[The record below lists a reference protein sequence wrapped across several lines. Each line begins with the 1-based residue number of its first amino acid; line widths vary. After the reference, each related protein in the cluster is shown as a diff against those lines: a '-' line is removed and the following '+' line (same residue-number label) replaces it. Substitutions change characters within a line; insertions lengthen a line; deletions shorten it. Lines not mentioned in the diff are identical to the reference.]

1 MKQNI
6 LRSLFFLL
14 LFLSLAKATELTRMF
29 HPDHLREPGSQM
41 DAALISKSSSGSMY
55 SYSRRQTSSLA
66 LPHQPSRRPRHD
78 QDEISGLTSSSSLQ
92 NPSVVT
98 PHLLSLVDKVQGGD
112 PFEVDLLFEIA
123 PHWHLYWQYPGDAGF
138 PPRIE
143 WKLPEGWSVSKLE
156 FSLPEQFS
164 EPGEMTVYGYEHK
177 AWIRAQITPSRVLD
191 KKKSWSIEA
200 SVSWLACSNL
210 CVPGKRMLTLNVP
223 VSLQEQ
229 HQAEAAVAPALW
241 PSQGALPIALT
252 ILHKSKDYIV
262 SFKAEEGNS
271 YEIFPLPQVG
281 ASAGHVINTQQGS
294 DIQIIIP
301 WEDKGP
307 FYGLLVQ
314 KDSKGI
320 RQGWFV
326 PAALPNQL
334 STKKPVAVNFWTLLL
349 ALASGLLGG
358 FILNLM
364 PCVLPVIS
372 LKIFGFIN
380 QAGSSR
386 SNILRHGLA
395 FIAGIYL
402 WFLTLG
408 ALIAL
413 LKASG
418 MQVTWAFQ
426 FQNSG
431 FLLAV
436 SVLVFLFALN
446 LFGVFE
452 ITLSQKTGSSL
463 DALASRSGY
472 AGSFFQGLFATLLA
486 TPCTAPFLGS
496 ALGFAFAQSGVII
509 MTMFAA
515 IATGMS
521 LPYLLLSAQP
531 GWIKWLPRP
540 GAWMEKIK
548 VLMGFPLLATNLW
561 LLSVIGVIQGMG
573 GMMALLILL
582 FLLGLSAWIYGAYA
596 QSTKKVRCITI
607 FLSLMIVF
615 IASWNLIPTIV
626 NAHKEI
632 SKTSS
637 PSEQK
642 SPSSQDE
649 INWVPYSASLLK
661 QFRNEGKPVFVD
673 FTAAWCLTCQFNE
686 RSAINTNAVRALLR
700 ERHIVAMK
708 ADWTSSNAEIT
719 QALHA
724 FGRVGVP
731 FYLFYPASAPGQY
744 SEPIIFPELLLESQ
758 LINAF
763 SK

>member
-14 LFLSLAKATELTRMF
+14 LFLSLAKATELT
-29 HPDHLREPGSQM
+29 
-41 DAALISKSSSGSMY
+41 
-55 SYSRRQTSSLA
+55 
-66 LPHQPSRRPRHD
+66 
-78 QDEISGLTSSSSLQ
+78 SSSSLQ
-92 NPSVVT
+92 NLSAVT

-112 PFEVDLLFEIA
+112 SFEVDLLFKIA
-123 PHWHLYWQYPGDAGF
+123 PGWHLYWYYPGDAGF
-138 PPRIE
+138 PPKVE
-143 WKLPEGWSVSKLE
+143 WSLPEGWSASELE

-164 EPGEMTVYGYEHK
+164 EPGAMTVYGYEK
-177 AWIRAQITPSRVLD
+177 VAWIRAQITPSHVLD
-191 KKKSWSIEA
+191 EKKSWVIGA
-200 SVSWLACSNL
+200 SLSWLACSNL
-210 CVPGKRMLTLNVP
+210 CVPGKKMLTLSVP

-229 HQAEAAVAPALW
+229 HQAEAALAPALW
-241 PSQGALPIALT
+241 PSDNAPPCAIT
-252 ILHKSKDYIV
+252 ILHKPKEYIL
-262 SFKAEEGNS
+262 SFKAEEGNT
-271 YEIFPLPQVG
+271 YELFPLPQAGTSV
-281 ASAGHVINTQQGS
+281 GHVIITQQGS
-294 DIQIIIP
+294 DVQITIP
-301 WEDKGP
+301 WEAKSP
-307 FYGLLVQ
+307 FHGLLVQ

-326 PAALPNQL
+326 PATSPNHLP
-334 STKKPVAVNFWTLLL
+334 TKTPVAVNFWTLLL

-386 SNILRHGLA
+386 SSILRHGLA

-496 ALGFAFAQSGVII
+496 ALGFAFAQSGMII

-531 GWIKWLPRP
+531 AWIKWLPRP

-548 VLMGFPLLATNLW
+548 ALMGFPLLATNLW
-561 LLSVIGVIQGMG
+561 LLSVIGVLQGMG

-582 FLLGLSAWIYGAYA
+582 FLLGLSAWIYGAFA

-607 FLSLMIVF
+607 FLSVMIVF
-615 IASWNLIPTIV
+615 IASWNLIPSIV
-626 NAHKEI
+626 NTHKEV
-632 SKTSS
+632 STNSFL
-637 PSEQK
+637 SEQK
-642 SPSSQDE
+642 NSSSQDE
-649 INWVPYSASLLK
+649 INWVPYSATLLK
-661 QFRNEGKPVFVD
+661 QLRNEGKPVFVD

-686 RSAINTNAVRALLR
+686 RSAINTSAVRTLLR
-700 ERHIVAMK
+700 EHHIVAMK

-731 FYLFYPASAPGQY
+731 FYLYYPASAPGQY
-744 SEPIIFPELLLESQ
+744 SEPMIFPELLLESQ